1 MTTTTG
7 LSSERLMPEFVEGLT
22 HAARY
27 ALSGAT
33 TKIEATPDDMT
44 RVGKVV
50 GHATNDDG
58 QAVPILVYEDGARE
72 KVSNW
77 STPLPLVGSLVRYG
91 FVYRTEVAQLVYGK
105 VAR

>member
-1 MTTTTG
+1 MTTLTDCPR
-7 LSSERLMPEFVEGLT
+7 SDLMPGFVEGLT
-22 HAARY
+22 PTALY

-72 KVSNW
+72 KIPNW

-105 VAR
+105 IAQ